1 MKKFFESYI
10 YFSLSEI
17 DEEDLDEVIRL
28 EFNKK

>member
-17 DEEDLDEVIRL
+17 DEEDLEELIKL
-28 EFNKK
+28 EFYKK